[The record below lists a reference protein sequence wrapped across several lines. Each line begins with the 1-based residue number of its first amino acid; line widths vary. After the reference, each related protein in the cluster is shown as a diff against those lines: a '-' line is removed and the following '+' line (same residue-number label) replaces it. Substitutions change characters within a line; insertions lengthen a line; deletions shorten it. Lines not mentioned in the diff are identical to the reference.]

1 MINPKILE
9 GIEKRFAQK
18 DCTGKLF
25 RVIIWQNTQDGFSF
39 DLDEYRAELKKKDI
53 ELINLPDS
61 GPLALKSRLLDER
74 DQRFVVYIPNE
85 AEFEHR
91 DAILDL
97 RLSLP
102 VFMADQWSLFLDEI
116 GLGGRVDLTD
126 TVKRFARYFSESK
139 FRKKLAEYR
148 MDPKSETEETLLL
161 RMMSVIVHA
170 DDPGLSSI
178 LFELFTKSDH
188 SFDASSAFEKYGL
201 QEIFWKRIEQQFGYS
216 EENPTIS
223 KFALQLFASDLSVK
237 TNIDGT
243 SLALYRKGD
252 SGASFRFCQQW
263 RNSVSSRAS
272 YIVWSSWAAD
282 IFKDSL
288 GKLFTTVD
296 MEQLLSIQ
304 TFNVEEYILSRL
316 VSKLLQSVQ
325 NGGAGLRKKILDI
338 SLSRKRL
345 DFWLAESSSERYR
358 SSYTACYHAARF
370 LDELAVFHPEGIG
383 DVSGYIQAYTGEW
396 FRIDQDLRLYTEAVM
411 DVAGVELFKDLSARL
426 ETAYREQYLARI
438 SSVWM
443 SLISPDG
450 KSVSAW
456 NCASVLKQHDF
467 YKTQI
472 VPYLEAGPNRR
483 AYVIVSDALRFEVGE
498 ELSAMLSGN
507 ARYTVSLSSALT
519 GLPSITRLGMA
530 ALLPHGSLTI
540 SAADSVLV
548 DGKNAQGLEN
558 RKKILN
564 AYNGIAIDADSLL
577 AMKRDE
583 ARAFQ
588 KSASVIYIY
597 HDAIDATGDK
607 AASED
612 MTFKACR
619 SACVDLEQ
627 VIRYIT
633 NTMNGS
639 HIVVTADHG
648 FLYTSD
654 DVPESQRS
662 ALSVEVPV
670 ACESKKRYKLGKAL
684 AGCTGAVC
692 GSCKDFGFE
701 DTGFDFLIPYG
712 IQLFHFVG
720 GAKFF
725 HGGVMPQE
733 VIIPVVTVKPDQ
745 DASRKDGQKMPVEAG
760 VIGLPSMIT
769 TRVFTVRVFQ
779 AEAIGETNIART
791 VKAGVYYGAELLSDT
806 PEVLLN
812 SDSDDSKSLTKQIK
826 LHLTGEHFDP
836 KTDYLFVLRDAD
848 SGALIYEQTIRIS
861 LMILDEF

>member
-9 GIEKRFAQK
+9 GIEKRLALK
-18 DCTGKLF
+18 DCTGKYF
-25 RVIIWQNTQDGFSF
+25 RVIIWQNTKDGFSF
-39 DLDEYRAELKKKDI
+39 DLDEYRSELIKQDI
-53 ELINLPDS
+53 ELINLPDC

-74 DQRFVVYIPNE
+74 DQRFVVYIPDE
-85 AEFEHR
+85 IEFEHR

-116 GLGGRVDLTD
+116 GLGGRLDLTD
-126 TVKRFARYFSESK
+126 TVKRFARYFAEAK

-161 RMMSVIVHA
+161 RMMSVVIHA

-178 LFELFTKSDH
+178 LLELFAKSDH
-188 SFDASSAFEKYGL
+188 SYDASSAFEQYGL
-201 QEIFWKRIEQQFGYS
+201 QTVLWKRIEEQFGYS
-216 EENPTIS
+216 EEKPTIS

-237 TNIDGT
+237 SNIDGT

-263 RNSVSSRAS
+263 RNSVSSRDS
-272 YIVWSSWAAD
+272 YIAWSSWAAD

-296 MEQLLSIQ
+296 MEQLLSVQ
-304 TFNVEEYILSRL
+304 TFNAEEYILSRL
-316 VSKLLQSVQ
+316 VSKLLQSIQ

-370 LDELAVFHPEGIG
+370 LDELAVFHPEGIA
-383 DVSGYIQAYTGEW
+383 DVSGFFQAYTGEW

-411 DVAGVELFKDLSARL
+411 DVAGVELFKDLSSRL
-426 ETAYREQYLARI
+426 ETAYREQYLARL

-450 KSVSAW
+450 TSVSAW

-483 AYVIVSDALRFEVGE
+483 AYVIISDALRYEVGE
-498 ELSAMLSGN
+498 ELSAKLSGN
-507 ARYTVSLSSALT
+507 ARYTVSLSCGLT
-519 GLPSITRLGMA
+519 VLPSITRLGMA

-558 RKKILN
+558 RKKILS

-597 HDAIDATGDK
+597 HDTIDATGDK

-627 VIRYIT
+627 IIRYIT

-648 FLYTSD
+648 FLYTTD

-662 ALSVEVPV
+662 AISVDVPDT
-670 ACESKKRYKLGKAL
+670 CESKKRYKLGKGVTGFSGAL
-684 AGCTGAVC
+684 F

-701 DTGFDFLIPYG
+701 DTGFNFLIPYG
-712 IQLFHFVG
+712 IQLFHFIG

-733 VIIPVVTVKPDQ
+733 VIIPVVVVKPDQ
-745 DASRKDGQKMPVEAG
+745 DASGKDGQKTPVEAG

-779 AEAIGETNIART
+779 AESIGETNIART
-791 VKAGVYYGAELLSDT
+791 VKAGVYYGTELLSDT
-806 PEVLLN
+806 PEILLN

-826 LHLTGEHFDP
+826 IHLTGEHFDP
-836 KTDYLFVLRDAD
+836 KTDYLFVLQDAD